1 MNRVNPKNPTIMA
14 LYNYKTANPAF
25 SKDVWKGYASSSNKM
40 TVNGIILKSFFCIF
54 LVASTALFT
63 WKLNEFGYNIDLI
76 MYSGLAATIVLSIF
90 TAFMH
95 KLASFLVP
103 LYALAQGF
111 FIGGITIYAE
121 SKFKGMPIQAVGV
134 TISTFLFM
142 LFLYKARIVK
152 VTERFRSV
160 LFVAIALI
168 MTIYAGSWSLHFFNI
183 ETPFTILDNS
193 SYLAIA
199 FNILAAGVAAFTL
212 LLDFDFIER
221 KKNHVPRYMEWV
233 ATWGLLMTLIWVY
246 VEAFRLMKRIVLH

>member
-1 MNRVNPKNPTIMA
+1 
-14 LYNYKTANPAF
+14 
-25 SKDVWKGYASSSNKM
+25 M

-54 LVASTALFT
+54 LVASTAYLT
-63 WKLNEFGYNIDLI
+63 WKLHYLGYNINLL
-76 MYSGLAATIVLSIF
+76 MYGGLAATLIF
-90 TAFMH
+90 SLLTAFVH
-95 KLASFLVP
+95 RLAPILVP

-111 FIGGITIYAE
+111 FLGGITIYAE
-121 SKFKGMPIQAVGV
+121 SKFKGMPMQAIGV
-134 TISTFLFM
+134 TISTFLLM

-168 MTIYAGSWSLHFFNI
+168 MSIYAISWTLMIFDI
-183 ETPFTILDNS
+183 QTPFTILDSS

-199 FNILAAGVAAFTL
+199 FNVIAAGVAAFAL

-233 ATWGLLMTLIWVY
+233 ATWGLLVTLVWVY
-246 VEAFRLMKRIVLH
+246 VEALRLMKKMVIN